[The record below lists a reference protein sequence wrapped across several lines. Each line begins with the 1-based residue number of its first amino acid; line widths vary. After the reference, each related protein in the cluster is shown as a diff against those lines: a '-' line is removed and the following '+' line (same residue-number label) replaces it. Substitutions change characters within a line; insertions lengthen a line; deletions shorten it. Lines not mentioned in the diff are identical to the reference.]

1 MFEIFHPL
9 CSLLLEYEG
18 PRLFIERTFF
28 TTHESREHMRI
39 AIISDIHAN
48 LSAFQAVLEYI
59 DTKGVDEIVCLG
71 DLVGYG
77 AFPNECVEL
86 ARERCTFSL
95 MGNHD
100 SAGIGLTSIVTFNRL
115 AADAIR
121 WTQAQLNEESKSYLK
136 GLKFIIDR
144 DDATFVHA
152 SPCEPEEWTY
162 IMDGFV
168 AGEAFDNFV
177 TSLCFI
183 GHTHVPFTLSEDGL
197 LNQYEPGVRSLV
209 NVGSVG
215 QPRDGNPDAAFGLL
229 DTATREYALHRVP
242 YDIKAAADAINSA
255 GLPKKL
261 ADRLCEGN

>member
-1 MFEIFHPL
+1 
-9 CSLLLEYEG
+9 
-18 PRLFIERTFF
+18 
-28 TTHESREHMRI
+28 
-39 AIISDIHAN
+39 
-48 LSAFQAVLEYI
+48 
-59 DTKGVDEIVCLG
+59 
-71 DLVGYG
+71 
-77 AFPNECVEL
+77 
-86 ARERCTFSL
+86 
-95 MGNHD
+95 
-100 SAGIGLTSIVTFNRL
+100 
-115 AADAIR
+115 
-121 WTQAQLNEESKSYLK
+121 
-136 GLKFIIDR
+136 
-144 DDATFVHA
+144 
-152 SPCEPEEWTY
+152 
-162 IMDGFV
+162 MDGFV

-261 ADRLCEGN
+261 ADRLFEGN